1 MQAAGIRKI
10 RHIAMLRGALAALA
24 GCWPAAV
31 VAQEASQAVVQPLP
45 PPAVQ
50 DLNDA
55 LTRLARNTRDVD
67 ALVDAGTAALR
78 LGDVEGAIGFFG
90 RADELSPGNARVK
103 AGLAG
108 AFVRSERPIEALRLF
123 AEAEKAGASTLE
135 LDGERG
141 LAFDLVGDN
150 ASAQAHYRRALAQR
164 EDPETRRR
172 LALSQAISGD
182 RQGFEA
188 TLLPLL
194 QKGDRT
200 AYRTRAFGL
209 AVLGQEG
216 EAVQVANQAMPAD
229 LAQRISPYLTYM
241 PRLTRPQQAAAGN
254 LGIFPKAA
262 QIGRDDPR
270 IAAYSGPGSRPSPV
284 RGADQRLAPAGEPL
298 GPREDTRSGRRRPG
312 RASSSVEKVEAARD
326 PAPAVK
332 EQPAARREEPR
343 RVARAELPAVTPA
356 VTPEPKA
363 PPKPEAK
370 PTEPPAQATPAPK
383 PEPKPVVAEPVP
395 PPAPPEPPKPSISVA
410 APDPQPAA
418 QPETIPVVKPAAPE
432 PQPARVAANDF
443 DLGKLPGATASTAP
457 TEPVAR
463 PEPVAQPAAKPAA
476 AEPMP
481 EESKPAVVTPPAP
494 VPATAAPA
502 PVPVVPSEPEPQEP
516 ASVADAFADFSLP
529 NAAKPAPARGAV
541 DITKIKPPRE
551 KEEPPKAKEPEKP
564 KHPSR
569 IWVQLATGRDR
580 DALRFDWRRFERKAG
595 EIIKGKGPFITP
607 WGQANRLLAGPFA
620 SSKAA
625 SEAMSKLKEEGIETF
640 SFTSP
645 EGQEIEEL
653 K

>member
-1 MQAAGIRKI
+1 M
-10 RHIAMLRGALAALA
+10 
-24 GCWPAAV
+24 
-31 VAQEASQAVVQPLP
+31 VQPLP

-55 LTRLARNTRDVD
+55 LSRLARNTRDVD
-67 ALVDAGTAALR
+67 ALIDAGTAALK

-150 ASAQAHYRRALAQR
+150 ASAQAHYRRALTQS
-164 EDPETRRR
+164 EDAETRRR
-172 LALSQAISGD
+172 LALSLAISGD

-216 EAVQVANQAMPAD
+216 EAVQVAAQAMPAD

-270 IAAYSGPGSRPSPV
+270 IAAYSGPGSRPQPV

-312 RASSSVEKVEAARD
+312 RASSSVEKVEAAKE
-326 PAPAVK
+326 PTPAVK
-332 EQPAARREEPR
+332 EQRAARKEEPR
-343 RVARAELPAVTPA
+343 RVARAELPAVTPPQA
-356 VTPEPKA
+356 VATPDPKREPKLPEPPVQATPEPK
-363 PPKPEAK
+363 PLEAK
-370 PTEPPAQATPAPK
+370 PEPPPAAPEPPRPSISVAEPEPPAAPK
-383 PEPKPVVAEPVP
+383 PEPAAEP
-395 PPAPPEPPKPSISVA
+395 EPSAKS
-410 APDPQPAA
+410 
-418 QPETIPVVKPAAPE
+418 PVSQQ
-432 PQPARVAANDF
+432 QPARVAANDF
-443 DLGKLPGATASTAP
+443 DLGKLPGATAA
-457 TEPVAR
+457 A
-463 PEPVAQPAAKPAA
+463 PAAEPAA
-476 AEPMP
+476 AP
-481 EESKPAVVTPPAP
+481 ESAAQTGVAKPKPEVMKAEASRPEVVTPP
-494 VPATAAPA
+494 VAAPQPEAA
-502 PVPVVPSEPEPQEP
+502 PEPVQQPEPEPAPQEP
-516 ASVADAFADFSLP
+516 ASVADAFADLSLP
-529 NAAKPAPARGAV
+529 VASKPAPARGAV

-551 KEEPPKAKEPEKP
+551 KEEPPAAKEPEKP
-564 KHPSR
+564 RHPSR

-580 DALRFDWRRFERKAG
+580 DALRFDWRRFERKSAD
-595 EIIKGKGPFITP
+595 ILKGKGPFVTP
-607 WGQANRLLAGPFA
+607 WGQANRLLAGPFS

-625 SEAMSKLKEEGIETF
+625 NEAMNKLKEEGIETF
-640 SFTSP
+640 TFTSP